1 MGPLSGIKI
10 VEFAGLVPGPFCGM
24 ILADMGADVVVV
36 DRIENYGKAKT
47 NDLASRG
54 KKSIA
59 VDLKNP
65 ESKDL
70 IHSLVKN
77 VDALLEGLRPGKM
90 EKLGYGPDDLL
101 SINPKLIYGRMTGW
115 GQTGSFS
122 PEAGHDI
129 NYIALTGALGAMG
142 SKDTPPFPPLN
153 LVGDFGGG
161 GMLLAMGICAALV
174 ESSKSGKGQVIDAAM
189 TDGSALLM
197 TMMYGMYSAGQ
208 WKDQRDS
215 NLLDGAAHFYGC
227 YECKDNKYISI
238 GSIEPQFYAALIRCM
253 QLDETTFNNQFDQ
266 KQWPELKKIVSERFK
281 TRTRDEW
288 CEIFKGNDVC
298 FAPVLSLQESVDY
311 QHNKDRQTFVEI
323 AGINQPAPA
332 PRFSRTESEVKHPPL
347 KVGSNTQEI
356 IDGLNLTMDTDFLT
370 SQNIIRLD

>member
-10 VEFAGLVPGPFCGM
+10 VEFAGLGPGPFCGM

-298 FAPVLSLQESVDY
+298 FAPVLSLQESVNY
-311 QHNKDRQTFVEI
+311 QHNKDRKTFVEI

-356 IDGLNLTMDTDFLT
+356 IDGLNLTMDTDFLI

>member
-10 VEFAGLVPGPFCGM
+10 VEFAGLGPGPFCGM
-24 ILADMGADVVVV
+24 ILADMGADVIVV

-298 FAPVLSLQESVDY
+298 FAPVLSLQESVNY
-311 QHNKDRQTFVEI
+311 QHNKDRKTFVEI

-356 IDGLNLTMDTDFLT
+356 IDELNLTMDTDFLI

>member
-10 VEFAGLVPGPFCGM
+10 VEFAGLGPGPFCGM
-24 ILADMGADVVVV
+24 ILADMGADVIVV

-65 ESKDL
+65 KSKDL

-298 FAPVLSLQESVDY
+298 FAPVLSLQESVNY
-311 QHNKDRQTFVEI
+311 QHNKDRKTFVEI

-356 IDGLNLTMDTDFLT
+356 IDGLNLTMDTDFFI